1 MPAKLIK
8 CVNSQSSSGKQK
20 KSILMGFLLDIWLWS
35 LYGTTKDKYMDIQSI
50 YNWANWGIIPLII
63 VKIRLVGIRVYCP

>member
-20 KSILMGFLLDIWLWS
+20 KSILMGLSFLLDIWLWS
-35 LYGTTKDKYMDIQSI
+35 LYGTTKDKYMDI
-50 YNWANWGIIPLII
+50 YKVYTTELI
-63 VKIRLVGIRVYCP
+63 GG